1 MWPYTEEENE
11 LLSNTQKPKLD
22 EIDPM
27 DWVEIY
33 GHENFNKVFKK

>member
-11 LLSNTQKPKLD
+11 LLSNPKITEPD

-27 DWVEIY
+27 EWAEIY
-33 GHENFNKVFKK
+33 GHENYHKN